1 MLKTHGIAVL
11 ALSLCATAAFA
22 GPPLARDFAMKQ
34 IARPGSWV
42 EADGAL
48 MPDGTLTGKD
58 FEIHAPADSLGEDR
72 AIYGA
77 IQSLNRVK
85 STMKVLGYVVTW
97 DDKTT
102 IKDEQKRQVLSSKME
117 EGMAVKV
124 QGTVQANGSFKATKF
139 RLSTVKLPAGKKA
152 KEKVYGPATVID
164 AKNAVLRIL
173 NTTVTL
179 RQDAVLVEAPPNPL
193 VR

>member
-1 MLKTHGIAVL
+1 MSKAHGIAVL
-11 ALSLCATAAFA
+11 ALSLSATAAFA
-22 GPPLARDFAMKQ
+22 GPPLGRDFAMKQ

-42 EADGAL
+42 EADGTL
-48 MPDGTLTGKD
+48 MPDGTLMGKD
-58 FEIHAPADSLGEDR
+58 FEIYAPADSLGEDR

-77 IQSLNRVK
+77 IQDINRVK

-102 IKDEQKRQVLSSKME
+102 IKDELKRQIMSSKME
-117 EGMAVKV
+117 DGMAVKV
-124 QGTVQANGSFKATKF
+124 QGSVQANGSFKATKF
-139 RLSTVKLPAGKKA
+139 RVTTVKLPGGKKA
-152 KEKVYGPATVID
+152 KEKVYGPATLID
-164 AKNAVLRIL
+164 AKNGVMRIL

-179 RQDAVLVEAPPNPL
+179 RQDAVLVEAAPNPL